1 VLDLGCAT
9 QGPRIRTLTG
19 YMPERDGLP
28 PDISATEFV
37 THMGRMSGLPPTAA
51 KERAADSLR
60 HVGLYED
67 SYTSDLRA

>member
-1 VLDLGCAT
+1 
-9 QGPRIRTLTG
+9 
-19 YMPERDGLP
+19 
-28 PDISATEFV
+28 
-37 THMGRMSGLPPTAA
+37 MGRMSGLPPTAA